1 MWDWGPDDDLTCAY
15 EIAVLSVKL
24 VDGLVPVK
32 VGSGKRMPQLAVF
45 CAVWPGEFAKR
56 VEEAPVDEHGRP

>member
-1 MWDWGPDDDLTCAY
+1 MWDGGPNDDLTCAY

-45 CAVWPGEFAKR
+45 LRRLARGICEAGGRSPGR
-56 VEEAPVDEHGRP
+56 

>member
-1 MWDWGPDDDLTCAY
+1 MGGADVLTCAY
-15 EIAVLSVKL
+15 EITVLGVKF

-45 CAVWPGEFAKR
+45 CAVWPGELAKR
-56 VEEAPVDEHGRP
+56 VEEAPVDEHGCP